1 MKNYQSFITFIV
13 FFTAGFYLLDQ
24 KVSIPFLSA
33 SVISLIIFGM
43 FLLWD
48 KLLWKQKQFFIPQ
61 FAKLAGLHDYPNLN
75 GKWKAEYSSSYKY
88 DTENDRY
95 ITIGSG
101 EIIIKQNYTSFSV

>member
-48 KLLWKQKQFFIPQ
+48 KLLWKQKQFTKSMLQYFQKWEPWYKWIWIALFRPVGI
-61 FAKLAGLHDYPNLN
+61 FLAWISE
-75 GKWKAEYSSSYKY
+75 K
-88 DTENDRY
+88 
-95 ITIGSG
+95 I
-101 EIIIKQNYTSFSV
+101 